1 MPPSGSAAMSSDL
14 ARAMFSRLPSSSMW
28 LSPTCVTIPHSGRTN
43 EHSDSI
49 CRSPRMPISTTTL
62 RVSASAASSVF
73 GTPSSLFWL
82 PRVAVTLPAQ
92 ESTSRTRFLVV
103 VLPFEP
109 VRPTTRP
116 RKRQRH
122 ARARSVMA
130 FCASSTSKIAAPSS
144 CTRATISSGSAR
156 VTSTQR
162 APAETAARTKSC
174 PSTRS
179 PASAT

>member
-1 MPPSGSAAMSSDL
+1 
-14 ARAMFSRLPSSSMW
+14 MW
-28 LSPTCVTIPHSGRTN
+28 LSPTWVTIPQSGRTK
-43 EHSDSI
+43 EHSESI
-49 CRSPRMPISTTTL
+49 CPSPRMPISTTTL

-82 PRVAVTLPAQ
+82 PRVAVTLPAHA
-92 ESTSRTRFLVV
+92 STSRTRFLVV

-109 VRPTTRP
+109 VRPTIRPCKRP
-116 RKRQRH
+116 RH
-122 ARARSVMA
+122 TRARSVMA
-130 FCASSTSKIAAPSS
+130 TCASSTRRIAAPSS
-144 CTRATISSGSAR
+144 CTRATTSSGRDR